1 MVVQPRRV
9 VTLHV
14 AVRFESRLAAA
25 VVAQAEALT
34 PCSSA
39 ARTRRAQKAPRT
51 DLVISREVFCVCL
64 WIGKPQ

>member
-9 VTLHV
+9 VTLHM

-34 PCSSA
+34 PLLKRGA
-39 ARTRRAQKAPRT
+39 ARRRAQKGAE
-51 DLVISREVFCVCL
+51 D
-64 WIGKPQ
+64 